1 MAKRRGTR
9 TRRFRGGNGG
19 ASGYVTGLVGGLNQQ
34 MAGSEHGSLTT
45 LSGQN
50 ITGAPAPSSINYSLI
65 GGRRRKSRRVR
76 SRKQR
81 GGFWESMVAQAA
93 VPLTLFG
100 LQQSFRRK
108 RR

>member
-9 TRRFRGGNGG
+9 TRRRFRGGNGG
-19 ASGYVTGLVGGLNQQ
+19 ASGYVTGLVGGVNDQLSN
-34 MAGSEHGSLTT
+34 SNHGGLST
-45 LSGQN
+45 LSGHP
-50 ITGAPAPSSINYSLI
+50 ITGFPSSTPMQL
-65 GGRRRKSRRVR
+65 GGRRRKSRRGR

-93 VPLTLFG
+93 VPLTLLG
-100 LQQSFRRK
+100 IQQSFRRK